1 MNGLARILKKI
12 ATDPK
17 HVVLAGVLCLVFFS
31 GLVAVQVVRADG
43 RILPHV
49 TIGGVEVGGLTP
61 TEARVRLEEAM
72 RAVNVGGVQ
81 FRHQDRSLT
90 VRINDKSAAPPSQSP
105 ITYDIDGMVREAFAF
120 GHDEGPTELIKANI
134 QAFFTDVRRP
144 VIMNV
149 DKKALRDL
157 MTLRFGTLEQPA
169 KDATFVITRRET
181 VDPNVS
187 GSDAPQVFVDW
198 SIEVTPDATGAAFD
212 YATAIDRAT
221 EGLTRWQGASVD
233 VAVVVKKPDV
243 TAEAAEAAKPRIV
256 KTLQRGDVKL
266 AYDDLTWTLSQKTLE
281 KALELRP
288 GPDGAL
294 VVTVSRDVLEPLLD
308 AASVDIESDP
318 KPTSFTV
325 VDGRAVDFVG
335 GSIGKRVDRE
345 STLARVDGYFESS
358 ENGVFPIAVITTP
371 SPKSSEIA
379 EELGIRELLGY
390 GTSNFAGSPNNRRKN
405 IANGARLLNG
415 LIIKPGEEFG
425 LLEHLR
431 PFTAANGYFPEL
443 VIKEKRTVPEYGGG
457 LCQIGT
463 TTFRATMGAG
473 LPITQRQNHSYRV
486 VYYEPAGTDA
496 TIYDPAPDYRFINDT
511 ANHVVLITKQVGKD
525 GLRFEFWG
533 TRDGRVQDQ
542 SKIKMWGVTSP
553 PPPKLI
559 ETSALAEGVKKCF
572 EVAHAGASTSF
583 TYTITYPDG
592 TVKEKE
598 FRSVYRP
605 WQAQCLVGKAGA
617 PHISM
622 GKDGSLSE
630 SVVTVS
636 ASGTPIAP
644 SGSATQ

>member
-1 MNGLARILKKI
+1 MNEFNRILKK
-12 ATDPK
+12 TVSDPK
-17 HVVLAGVLCLVFFS
+17 HVILAGVLCLIFIS

-43 RILPHV
+43 RILPNV
-49 TIGGVEVGGLTP
+49 SIGGVDVGGLTP
-61 TEARVRLEEAM
+61 TEAKARLEEAM

-90 VRINDKSAAPPSQSP
+90 VRVNGTSAAPPSQSP
-105 ITYDIDGMVREAFAF
+105 ITYDVDGMVRDAFAF
-120 GHDEGPTELIKANI
+120 GHDQGPTELIKANL

-144 VIMNV
+144 VLLTV

-157 MTLRFGTLEQPA
+157 MTLRFGTLEQPP
-169 KDATFVITRRET
+169 KDSEIVVTRIETEDLTGATTGTARIS
-181 VDPNVS
+181 VS
-187 GSDAPQVFVDW
+187 WKIDAL
-198 SIEVTPDATGAAFD
+198 PDATGAAFD
-212 YATAIDRAT
+212 YGTAIDRAT

-233 VAVVVKKPDV
+233 VNVVTQAPDIRQ
-243 TAEAAEAAKPRIV
+243 ADAEAAKPRIIKV
-256 KTLQRGDVKL
+256 LERGDARL

-281 KALELRP
+281 KSLELKLLP
-288 GPDGAL
+288 NGTIG
-294 VVTVSRDVLEPLLD
+294 VTVKRDVLEPLLD
-308 AASVDIESDP
+308 VAAGEIESDA

-325 VDGRAVDFVG
+325 VDGRAIDFVG
-335 GSIGKRVDRE
+335 GTIGKRIDRE
-345 STLARVDGYFESS
+345 TTLERVDGYFEAS
-358 ENGVFPIAVITTP
+358 ENGVFPIAVLTTP

-390 GTSNFAGSPNNRRKN
+390 GTSNFAGSPTNRRKN

-415 LIIKPGEEFG
+415 LIITPGEEFG
-425 LLEHLR
+425 LLEHLK

-443 VIKEKRTVPEYGGG
+443 VIKENRTVPEYGGG

-496 TIYDPAPDYRFINDT
+496 TIYDPAPDYRFVNDT
-511 ANHVVLITKQVGKD
+511 ANHVVLITKQIGD
-525 GLRFEFWG
+525 TLRFEFWG

-542 SKIKMWGVTSP
+542 SKIELWGVRNP
-553 PPPKLI
+553 PPAKLI
-559 ETSALAEGVKKCF
+559 ETSALGEGVKKCF
-572 EVAHAGASTSF
+572 EVAHAGATTSF

-598 FRSVYRP
+598 FRSVYKP
-605 WQAQCLVGKAGA
+605 WQAQCLIGKPGA

-622 GKDGSLSE
+622 GRDGSIRE
-630 SVVTVS
+630 TPITAS
-636 ASGTPIAP
+636 ASATPAAP
-644 SGSATQ
+644 ASATQ

>member
-1 MNGLARILKKI
+1 MNAVKHILKK
-12 ATDPK
+12 AVSDPK
-17 HVVLAGVLCLVFFS
+17 HVILAGVLCLIFLS

-43 RILPHV
+43 RILPNV
-49 TIGGVEVGGLTP
+49 SIGGIDVGGLTP
-61 TEARVRLEEAM
+61 SEAKLRLEEAM

-81 FRHQDRSLT
+81 FRHEDRSLT
-90 VRINDKSAAPPSQSP
+90 LRVNGNSAAPPSQSP
-105 ITYDIDGMVREAFAF
+105 ITYDIDGMIREAFAF
-120 GHDEGPTELIKANI
+120 GHDQGPTELIKANL

-144 VIMNV
+144 VLVTV
-149 DKKALRDL
+149 DKKVLRDL
-157 MTLRFGTLEQPA
+157 MILRFGTLEQPA
-169 KDATFVITRRET
+169 KDAEIVITRHET
-181 VDPNVS
+181 VDPTVS
-187 GSDAPQVFVDW
+187 ASDAPQVDVAW
-198 SIEVTPDATGAAFD
+198 TIEVLPDATGAAFD

-221 EGLTRWQGASVD
+221 EGLAQWQGATVE
-233 VAVVVKKPDV
+233 VAVITKAPDISFAI
-243 TAEAAEAAKPRIV
+243 AEDAKPRIL
-256 KTLQRGDVKL
+256 KMLERGDVKL
-266 AYDDLTWTLSQKTLE
+266 AYDDLSWTISQKTLE
-281 KALELRP
+281 KALELRKRS
-288 GPDGAL
+288 DGFIG
-294 VVTVSRDVLEPLLD
+294 VTLKRDVIEPLID
-308 AASVDIESDP
+308 VAAADVESDA
-318 KPTSFTV
+318 KPTSFSV
-325 VDGRAVDFVG
+325 VDGRAIDFIG

-345 STLARVDGYFESS
+345 TTVARLDEQFENSP
-358 ENGVFPIAVITTP
+358 NGIFTIAVMTTP
-371 SPKSSEIA
+371 SPKSDQIA

-425 LLEHLR
+425 LLEHLK

-511 ANHVVLITKQVGKD
+511 PNHVVLITKQVGKD
-525 GLRFEFWG
+525 TLRFEFWG
-533 TRDGRVQDQ
+533 TRDGRVQSQ
-542 SKIKMWGVTSP
+542 SAIKMWGVTSP
-553 PPPKLI
+553 PPAKLI

-572 EVAHAGASTSF
+572 EVAHAGASTAF

-605 WQAQCLVGKAGA
+605 WQAQCLIGKSGA
-617 PHISM
+617 PQISM
-622 GKDGSLSE
+622 GKDGSIN
-630 SVVTVS
+630 VTAVTAS
-636 ASGTPIAP
+636 ASDTPAAP
-644 SGSATQ
+644 AAATR